1 MIGILPPEEGFLYPP
16 GDFAQLPTAG
26 VVVIP
31 VPMESTST
39 YGQNSCLGPEAILEA
54 SRQVEFFDAAL
65 GCEPFRAC
73 GGIATTMPLDVE
85 NVDGQELTQQLCD
98 AVTHFLKQKKFV
110 VVIGG
115 EHTSVLGSVK
125 AHCAYFPDVTV
136 LQLDA
141 HSDLRDSFEGSP
153 WNHACAMARVLDFHD
168 SLVQV
173 GIRSQDISERCCAD
187 EHAIP
192 NFYAH
197 DIHNWEEERVDWIAK
212 VVSATRPRVYITLD
226 CDVMDPSVIP
236 ATGTPEPGGLTWRQ
250 MDRLISRLCRERE
263 VVGLDIS
270 ELAPIEGMAASQFT
284 IAKLI
289 YRFLG
294 YRFAP

>member
-1 MIGILPPEEGFLYPP
+1 MTVGLPPEEGFLYPP
-16 GDFAQLPTAG
+16 DDFAEISRAG
-26 VVVIP
+26 VVVVP

-39 YGQNSCLGPEAILEA
+39 YGLNACLGPEAIIEA

-65 GCEPFRAC
+65 GYEPFRVC
-73 GGIATTMPLDVE
+73 GGIATARSLDVE
-85 NVDGQELTQQLCD
+85 DLDGAQLAQQLRD
-98 AVTHFLKQKKFV
+98 AVTHFLMQKKFV
-110 VVIGG
+110 IVLGG
-115 EHTSVLGSVK
+115 EHTSVVGAIQ
-125 AHCAYFPDVTV
+125 AHCEYFTDLTV

-141 HSDLRDSFEGSP
+141 HSDLRESFEDSP
-153 WNHACAMARVLDFHD
+153 WNHACTMARVLDFHD

-173 GIRSQDISERCCAD
+173 GVRSQDKPERYIAT

-197 DIHNWEEERVDWIAK
+197 DIHNSEEERVDWIAK
-212 VVSATRPRVYITLD
+212 VIAATRSRVYITLD
-226 CDVMDPSVIP
+226 CDVMDPSIIP

-250 MDRLISRLCRERE
+250 MDRLFARLCRERK
-263 VVGLDIS
+263 VVGLDVS